1 MAHHGFE
8 SALAI
13 LAGCAWIG
21 TLLAAVVVG
30 TDARIRWADVDVRE
44 RRLWWAAVGTA
55 LVVRLATPF
64 DWVRVFTGLDL
75 LDRAVNSPNLPKYG
89 AGLVGLLRPL
99 HVLGVAS
106 PEGWISGL
114 NVGVGVA
121 TVAGLSLAIRA
132 WLPRPRVLSAVAWVL
147 ALTPVLVR
155 HHRSE
160 TAFVVAFA
168 AWLVG
173 AASWSRW
180 LRSGRIGYA
189 WLAVAPLAAAAYTRP
204 AFLVA
209 APVTVWALTR
219 WLPDVRVT
227 RRPRGA
233 LVALLWVLV
242 PHALWLLAGALSRG
256 DRGDLPAAVSPM
268 FLLQLPVMLIGM
280 NMAAWPHVFPVA
292 LTALGG
298 WAAWRGGRSGDTEV
312 TALCKASL
320 CVGAALIATGMVDPV
335 VVSMPRLQAPW
346 LGLWA
351 ACATAAATAAVPV
364 AHVRYAVAAF
374 LLTAAA
380 TVPWL
385 FRAENADHEDAM
397 LRRVAAELAGKQ
409 GTLHWL
415 DYGDAGADK
424 VSRHYPRWRFR
435 RPNAALSLRPLRD
448 LPQAD
453 DPGAAPSDAEP
464 RWVFLGV
471 RCFARHR
478 APHAAAPLA
487 FEHDACARARR
498 RVDLVPVF
506 EATVVNRG
514 DVHFP
519 WWPRQPTLRIG
530 LYRLRKSTRQR

>member
-1 MAHHGFE
+1 M
-8 SALAI
+8 
-13 LAGCAWIG
+13 
-21 TLLAAVVVG
+21 LAAVV
-30 TDARIRWADVDVRE
+30 
-44 RRLWWAAVGTA
+44 
-55 LVVRLATPF
+55 
-64 DWVRVFTGLDL
+64 
-75 LDRAVNSPNLPKYG
+75 
-89 AGLVGLLRPL
+89 
-99 HVLGVAS
+99 
-106 PEGWISGL
+106 
-114 NVGVGVA
+114 
-121 TVAGLSLAIRA
+121 
-132 WLPRPRVLSAVAWVL
+132 WVL
-147 ALTPVLVR
+147 AVTPVLVR

-180 LRSGRIGYA
+180 LRSGRLGYA

-209 APVTVWALTR
+209 APVTLWALAR
-219 WLPDVRVT
+219 WVPDVRTT

-242 PHALWLLAGALSRG
+242 PHALWLFAGAMSRG
-256 DRGDLPAAVSPM
+256 DRGDLPSAVAPM
-268 FLLQLPVMLIGM
+268 FLLRLPVMLLGM
-280 NMAAWPHVFPVA
+280 NLAAWPHVFPVA
-292 LTALGG
+292 LTALGV
-298 WAAWRGGRSGDTEV
+298 WAAWRGRRLGDTQV

-351 ACATAAATAAVPV
+351 ACATAVTTVAVP
-364 AHVRYAVAAF
+364 AGHVRYAVAVF
-374 LLTAAA
+374 LLTALA

-385 FRAENADHEDAM
+385 FRAENADHEDVM
-397 LRRVAAELAGKQ
+397 LRRVAVELAGKR

-448 LPQAD
+448 LPQAYD
-453 DPGAAPSDAEP
+453 RGATPSDAEP

-478 APHAAAPLA
+478 APNSAAPSA
-487 FEHDACARARR
+487 FEHDACARTRR
-498 RVDLVPVF
+498 RVDLAPIF
-506 EATVVNRG
+506 QAAVVNRG

-519 WWPRQPTLRIG
+519 WWPRQPTLQIG
-530 LYRLRKSTRQR
+530 LYRLSQAPR